1 MNAKYLNKIIQPKK
15 SDKYISLERAKE
27 MKLSNPMTLKQIL
40 SDLKD
45 PDSWTLEDH
54 ANENDYDDYEEYNP
68 AQEFAEPN
76 PLNMEDLFV
85 MEEWNDHH
93 YYLHEARIFKNG
105 NIRIRDYDIIQ
116 IYHYNI

>member
-1 MNAKYLNKIIQPKK
+1 MNAEYLNKIIQPKK

-27 MKLSNPMTLKQIL
+27 MKLSNPITLKQIL
-40 SDLKD
+40 GNLKD
-45 PDSWTLEDH
+45 PESWVLEDH
-54 ANENDYDDYEEYNP
+54 VNEKDPDDYNEYEP
-68 AQEFAEPN
+68 ALEFAEFN

-85 MEEWNDHH
+85 VEKLLGT